1 MACGCTFVHND
12 AAVLSVCFFPYKYLA
27 VIICENDHPIR
38 RVFEEMVRRH

>member
-1 MACGCTFVHND
+1 MDVHLFIMMLQFF
-12 AAVLSVCFFPYKYLA
+12 LSVFFPYKYLA